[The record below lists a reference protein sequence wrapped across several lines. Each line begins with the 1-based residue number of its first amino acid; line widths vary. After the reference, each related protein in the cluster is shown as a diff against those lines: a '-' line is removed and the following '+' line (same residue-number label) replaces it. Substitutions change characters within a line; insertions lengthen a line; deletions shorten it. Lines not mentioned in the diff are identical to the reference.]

1 MSDPED
7 VPAVIAAAEHA
18 AATGDLAAAES
29 LLHVALREQEAQFGI
44 AHPDV
49 ASTLNNLA
57 VVCEM
62 TGKFDEAGRFYQ
74 RASELTLAALGPDHP
89 LTATSRDNLRA
100 FLQARGTPPEP
111 LDAVSTALAEAPAA
125 TPVETPVAAPAE
137 MARVPSQPPVVLSTA
152 PTATVSAV
160 SNAVPA
166 GQPQTPPRHSSRRRA
181 RKGQLPKPASNTPAP
196 NAAKQ
201 GQHPTGVGAA
211 QPQVPLP
218 SATRTVPQAPP
229 APARTS
235 GVGRGLALAA
245 LLAVV
250 VVLWWWW
257 GGEDRATGH
266 PPASSA
272 AAPAV
277 RDQAPSAPAPA
288 AATGEAPSGAGA
300 STELPQRE
308 AGATIPS
315 PATPAA
321 SAVPVPPRSETPVAT
336 GLDGVRVLE
345 ARVCGT
351 LTTGN
356 GRWECTAPANSA
368 APGRVSFYTRIASS
382 RDMTVH
388 HLWFRAGVLQQD
400 VELSIGAN
408 PSAGFRTFSRQ
419 VIDAVPGTEWRVEL
433 RTSDGRLLQ
442 EERIVVQ

>member
-62 TGKFDEAGRFYQ
+62 AGKFDEAGRFYQ

-125 TPVETPVAAPAE
+125 TPVETPVATPAE
-137 MARVPSQPPVVLSTA
+137 MALV
-152 PTATVSAV
+152 
-160 SNAVPA
+160 
-166 GQPQTPPRHSSRRRA
+166 PPRHSSKRRA
-181 RKGQLPKPASNTPAP
+181 RKGQLPKPASNAPAP

-266 PPASSA
+266 APASSA

-308 AGATIPS
+308 AGAPIPP

-368 APGRVSFYTRIASS
+368 APGRVSFYTRIASP
-382 RDMTVH
+382 RDRTVH

-442 EERIVVQ
+442 EERIVVH